1 MQLCTKVY
9 VAKFTAKLHQNNE
22 NFKRMHPGVSS
33 NYLDREKCPSR
44 FLRRYVFIIILYESA
59 RRRKGHA
66 LKFRH
71 GKNDKVRE
79 SFPALLC
86 EFWRARTQKVK
97 LFLFH
102 YFSPCIIRVF
112 FLLPNRYVL
121 FSISPNS
128 IFATWIFSIVNTKY
142 RHILYHETISN
153 TRNVSSRSTLS
164 ARFNIAEA
172 QRVLTAALIKLSLAR
187 CGES

>member
-44 FLRRYVFIIILYESA
+44 FLRRYVFIIILYESV

-79 SFPALLC
+79 SFPAL
-86 EFWRARTQKVK
+86 FM
-97 LFLFH
+97 
-102 YFSPCIIRVF
+102 
-112 FLLPNRYVL
+112 
-121 FSISPNS
+121 
-128 IFATWIFSIVNTKY
+128 
-142 RHILYHETISN
+142 
-153 TRNVSSRSTLS
+153 
-164 ARFNIAEA
+164 
-172 QRVLTAALIKLSLAR
+172 RVLTGSYAKSEAFSLSLLFPVYYTSFFFVA
-187 CGES
+187 E